1 MKLYQIV
8 EIAGSGNHAGTK
20 ATADIA
26 EIAEQMGFMPVR
38 IQMRSTALSKMAK
51 IQRQIGYL
59 KDWHQAWR
67 CIEKESIVLLQ
78 HPFHY
83 KIFRLRYKTEDKMV
97 LEHLTLLTIHSL

>member
-83 KIFRLRYKTEDKMV
+83 QQLTREKTLRKLKEQRNVKYNCTRC
-97 LEHLTLLTIHSL
+97 